1 MLTPP
6 EKPNQEP
13 TTTTTATPHTSSPS
27 NPPATSVPT
36 TSKHPNTNT
45 NTPHHHHHHHLLL
58 HSPNEDEEPPPPSYS
73 IFALTDIKSRL
84 PLPFLNRSLH
94 LITLITLTQII
105 LGVTTGILL
114 NLPGVGAS
122 GGAIL
127 LLIPWIY
134 NIASAC
140 RRFTRIAKTIHLLS
154 TLNYSSSS
162 SSSSSP
168 KNTSSAA
175 STTNLEF
182 SEKLPDITVSE
193 SWERTTTRQGKVC
206 YVHHGHRKTMWSVP
220 VPSPGVDGGAG
231 GGGGGGGIHGNDGT
245 EGTSPQGSLLA

>member
-1 MLTPP
+1 LLTPP

-45 NTPHHHHHHHLLL
+45 NTPHHHHHHLLL

-84 PLPFLNRSLH
+84 PLLFLNQSLH

-134 NIASAC
+134 NIASAL
-140 RRFTRIAKTIHLLS
+140 RRFIRIARTIHLLS
-154 TLNYSSSS
+154 TLKYSSSS
-162 SSSSSP
+162 SSSSSSP
-168 KNTSSAA
+168 LSNNPSSSN
-175 STTNLEF
+175 STIRMQ
-182 SEKLPDITVSE
+182 EKLPDITASE

-220 VPSPGVDGGAG
+220 VSSRSNTEGGAGAG
-231 GGGGGGGIHGNDGT
+231 GGGGGGGIHGNGT
-245 EGTSPQGSLLA
+245 VEGTSP